1 MGGSST
7 AFTKMHGAGNDF
19 VVLDLRAGQPA
30 PDAAL
35 CARIADRH
43 MGVGCDQLLTVEAP
57 RSSGAVASYRIWN
70 ADGSAA
76 GQCGNGARCIA
87 AWLVRDGA
95 APATGDFAIDSPS
108 ATHAVARD
116 AHGGFVIDMGM
127 PRFAP
132 QAVPLV
138 GWDAAQAEYALEM
151 DGASIRFGAMS
162 MGNPHAVITVAD
174 VATAP
179 VATLGT
185 ALQRAPAFPQSV
197 NVGFAEV
204 VARDRIRLR
213 VFERG
218 VGETLACGSGACAA
232 VAVLVQGGHVD
243 ADREVAV
250 ELPGGTLRIRYDRAT
265 GHVHMGGPAAFV
277 FEGTLSEG
285 TRL

>member
-1 MGGSST
+1 MGGSGT

-19 VVLDLRAGQPA
+19 VVLDLRAGRPA

-43 MGVGCDQLLTVEAP
+43 RGVGCDQLLTVEAP
-57 RSSGAVASYRIWN
+57 RSSGAVAAYRVWN

-87 AWLVRDGA
+87 AWLVRDGS
-95 APATGDFAIDSPS
+95 APATADFAIDSPA

-116 AHGGFVIDMGM
+116 AHGGFVIGMGA
-127 PRFAP
+127 PRFEP
-132 QAVPLV
+132 QAIPLL
-138 GWDAAQAEYALEM
+138 GWDAAQPEYMLAV
-151 DGASIRFGAMS
+151 DGASIRFGAVS
-162 MGNPHAVITVAD
+162 MGNPHAVIVVAD
-174 VATAP
+174 VADAP
-179 VATLGT
+179 VATLGP

-232 VAVLVQGGHVD
+232 VAVLVQGGQVD

-250 ELPGGTLRIRYDRAT
+250 ELPGGTLRIRYDQAT
-265 GHVHMGGPAAFV
+265 GQVRMGGPAVFV